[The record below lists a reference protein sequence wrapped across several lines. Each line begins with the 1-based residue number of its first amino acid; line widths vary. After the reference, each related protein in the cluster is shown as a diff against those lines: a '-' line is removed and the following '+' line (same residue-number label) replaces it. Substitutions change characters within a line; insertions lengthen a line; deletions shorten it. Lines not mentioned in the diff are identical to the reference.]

1 MSNINIIGRFSAG
14 GEFNNI
20 DGVFALRLTEAEQQ
34 RLTGWAAAL
43 HHLFYPK
50 VGTDHLTSARMESPG
65 CDHFVASSLTQDDIN
80 GEVFPDISSLLMDN
94 DWIAVDDASYE
105 RFRHYIIKDEPHF
118 YINPRHARWVFGP
131 YGVVLN
137 FVEKHVEGRIIEP
150 NFRLDTDHETGLLL
164 FPSPADTIT
173 LAADQS
179 GN

>member
-1 MSNINIIGRFSAG
+1 MSNINIIGKFSAG
-14 GEFNNI
+14 GKFHNS
-20 DGVFALRLTEAEQQ
+20 DSLFALRLTEKEQQ
-34 RLTGWAAAL
+34 RLTGWAGAL

-50 VGTDHLTSARMESPG
+50 VGTDHLTSARIESPG
-65 CDHFVASSLTQDDIN
+65 YDHFAATLLTQDDIN
-80 GEVFPDISSLLMDN
+80 GEVFPDISQLLMDE

-105 RFRHYIIKDEPHF
+105 RLREYIIKDEPHF
-118 YINPRHARWVFGP
+118 TLNYWHQRWVFGP
-131 YGVVLN
+131 YGVGLC
-137 FVEKHVEGRIIEP
+137 FVDKHFGSCIEP